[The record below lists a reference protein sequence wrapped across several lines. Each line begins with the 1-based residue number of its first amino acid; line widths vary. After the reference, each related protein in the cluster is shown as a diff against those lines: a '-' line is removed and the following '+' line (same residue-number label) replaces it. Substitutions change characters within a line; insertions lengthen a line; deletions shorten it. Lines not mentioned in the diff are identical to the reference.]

1 MKNFKE
7 FCKINKEKIMFS
19 SLPALALLNSS
30 VFAAEGNQTATAVT
44 SALQSTAANITSS
57 LNAIAPIGL
66 GIAGTFLVWRYGMRF
81 FKSLSK

>member
-1 MKNFKE
+1 MKNLKDFMVSK
-7 FCKINKEKIMFS
+7 KNAILVGLS
-19 SLPALALLNSS
+19 SMALMTN
-30 VFAAEGNQTATAVT
+30 VFADEGGASTATAVT
-44 SALQSTAANITSS
+44 TALKTTATNITSS

>member
-1 MKNFKE
+1 MKNLKE
-7 FCKINKEKIMFS
+7 FIGNNKDKIML

-30 VFAAEGNQTATAVT
+30 VFAEGGDTSSAVT
-44 SALQSTAANITSS
+44 AALQTTASNITSS

>member
-1 MKNFKE
+1 MKKLNNFIRE
-7 FCKINKEKIMFS
+7 NKDKALLT
-19 SLPALALLNSS
+19 LPALALLNSS
-30 VFAAEGNQTATAVT
+30 VFAAGEGGETATAVT
-44 SALQSTAANITSS
+44 AALQTTASNITSS

>member
-1 MKNFKE
+1 MKNVKE
-7 FCKINKEKIMFS
+7 IIVNNKDKLML

-30 VFAAEGNQTATAVT
+30 VFAAGEGETATAVT
-44 SALQSTAANITSS
+44 AALQTTASNITSS

>member
-1 MKNFKE
+1 MKNIKE
-7 FCKINKEKIMFS
+7 FYKTNKEKIMLS

-30 VFAAEGNQTATAVT
+30 VFAAEGTETATAVT
-44 SALQSTAANITSS
+44 SALQSTANNITSS